1 MASPPSPGF
10 GTWRCDEALLEEAVL
25 AALRLGYR
33 HLDCAQLYKNE
44 RIVGRAIA
52 RALAEGAPATRAEL
66 FVTGKLAPTQMQA
79 ESVRPAIERSLA
91 DLFPEAHAAHAADPA
106 AHAAPY
112 FDLFITH
119 WPYSVDPACTT
130 SPAPFAMRR
139 GYSPAA
145 YLAVW
150 RAMEAAHDAGLVR
163 ALGCSNMTAKKL
175 HALIEGAAAVG
186 AAAPAGGADDRARVR
201 PSCVQVELHPFLAQ
215 RSLIDFCAARGI
227 AVTGYCPLGSPGR
240 PALYRAPGDPD
251 VLAAA
256 PVAAA
261 AAAHACSPAQVLL
274 RWAVQRG
281 TVPLPRSTN
290 AGRIAENLAGARGV
304 GSGSG
309 APAGAGGEW
318 RLSEAEMAALDALD
332 AGSEKGRIMKGDNF
346 AREGEHWREV
356 WDADWVA
363 PPGQPAAS

>member
-1 MASPPSPGF
+1 MASSAISSPPSPGF

-25 AALRLGYR
+25 AALTLGYR

-52 RALAEGAPATRAEL
+52 RAQAGGVLRSRAEL
-66 FVTGKLAPTQMQA
+66 FVTGKLAPTQMEPA
-79 ESVRPAIERSLA
+79 LVRPAIERSLA
-91 DLFPEAHAAHAADPA
+91 DLFPEAAAAHAADPA
-106 AHAAPY
+106 ATAAPY

-119 WPYSVDPACTT
+119 WPYAVDPACTT

-163 ALGCSNMTAKKL
+163 SLGCSNMTAKKL
-175 HALIEGAAAVG
+175 HALIEGAE
-186 AAAPAGGADDRARVR
+186 GGAEGVAAGAEGRARVR
-201 PSCVQVELHPFLAQ
+201 PACVQVEMHPFLQQ
-215 RSLIDFCAARGI
+215 RALLRFCAARGV
-227 AVTGYCPLGSPGR
+227 AVTAYCPLGSPGR

-256 PVAAA
+256 PVLAAA
-261 AAAHACSPAQVLL
+261 ARLARSPAQVLL

-290 AGRIAENLAGARGV
+290 AGRIAENLAGAH
-304 GSGSG
+304 
-309 APAGAGGEW
+309 GAGGAGGDGGW
-318 RLSEAEMAALDALD
+318 ALSDEDMAAIDELEGGA
-332 AGSEKGRIMKGDNF
+332 ETPRIMKGDNF
-346 AREGEHWREV
+346 AREGEDWTAV
-356 WDADWVA
+356 WDIGWVE
-363 PPGQPAAS
+363 PAQ